1 MAPGLVSSWVKHMD
15 FISVFLIA
23 VSLSMD
29 CFAVAL
35 SFSIARAR
43 LSLAEVLRT
52 ALSFGSFQYLMPV
65 LGWLGGR
72 TIVNIISG
80 YDHWVAFG
88 LLAFVGGRMVRESF
102 RGEEEHESE
111 DISRGILLLT
121 MSVATSIDALAVGL
135 SFALLDNT
143 NIFLSSLIIG
153 VTCFMIT
160 VTGFL
165 LGRKAGEILGK
176 RAKLAGGLILIGI
189 GVRILIEHLTE

>member
-1 MAPGLVSSWVKHMD
+1 MD
-15 FISVFLIA
+15 FISIFLIA

-35 SFSIARAR
+35 SFSIAQSH
-43 LSLAEVLRT
+43 LHPVKMLRT
-52 ALSFGSFQYLMPV
+52 AFSFGGFQFLMPV

-72 TIVNIISG
+72 TIVKIISG

-88 LLAFVGGRMVRESF
+88 LLAFVGGRMVWESF
-102 RGEEEHESE
+102 HGEEEHEGQ
-111 DISRGILLLT
+111 DISKGALLLT

-135 SFALLDNT
+135 SFALLENV

-153 VTCFMIT
+153 VTCFAIT

-165 LGRKAGEILGK
+165 LGRKVGEILGK

-189 GVRILIEHLTE
+189 GIRILVTHTL